1 MLENVIL
8 LFSSLLLL
16 GSVFTGVPILAALL
30 QAPDL

>member
-8 LFSSLLLL
+8 LFFSLLLL

-30 QAPDL
+30 QGS